1 MGLCGNFTAESKY
14 RSVKKRQETIADRLV
29 EQVSEES
36 QTKNQVIGDEA
47 KVFFLKC
54 AEQSVNY
61 QKSFATE
68 KPLFKHEVFEQW
80 H

>member
-47 KVFFLKC
+47 KVNFLTC
-54 AEQSVNY
+54 AVR
-61 QKSFATE
+61 
-68 KPLFKHEVFEQW
+68 
-80 H
+80 